1 MKRTTRFRLLIE
13 APEIVVLPGAHDALT
28 LRLAEQAGSQAVTC
42 GGYSAT
48 ASLLGAPDVQQLT
61 MTEMADMYARLC
73 DATELPL
80 FADGDTGYGQH
91 HINVAR
97 TVRAYERAG
106 VAVSLHRRPG
116 IAQALRTYGRQARD
130 PRRRDGGE
138 AEGRPRCPRRRRSHP
153 SAHRTDARAVHG
165 PRRRDRTLPDSTA
178 RLRRRPAFADAPI
191 SVDELAPRLLG
202 DRRPLLRQPG
212 RGRQDADPPAR
223 QLEAMGFAA
232 VTWPV
237 SPATPSARA
246 VAEVYAAL
254 LRDGT
259 TNAVRDRMVD
269 FAAFNGLIGLE
280 QVREPESALRRTS
293 ARDLLEHP
301 RRPMDGG
308 RLNPGRPSG
317 RRPSARSGLRR
328 HWLLHGKAN
337 CPETAAREVGPMTD
351 NSDSCVPTKLQSRT
365 IAWSRCFRR
374 HPRHRRVGAAG
385 GAVARVPH
393 APASPSANTPAPLPS
408 RCA

>member
-28 LRLAEQAGSQAVTC
+28 LRLAEQAGFQAVTC

-80 FADGDTGYGQH
+80 FADGDTGYGNTT
-91 HINVAR
+91 NVAR

-106 VAVSLHRRPG
+106 VAGLFIEDQESPKRCGHMDGKRVIPAAEMVAKLK
-116 IAQALRTYGRQARD
+116 AALDARVD
-130 PRRRDGGE
+130 ADLILC
-138 AEGRPRCPRRRRSHP
+138 A
-153 SAHRTDARAVHG
+153 RTDARAVHG
-165 PRRRDRTLPDSTA
+165 LDDAIERCQLYREAGADL
-178 RLRRRPAFADAPI
+178 LFVDAPI
-191 SVDELAPRLLG
+191 SVEEL
-202 DRRPLLRQPG
+202 RRVCSEIDGPCFANLVEGGKTPIL
-212 RGRQDADPPAR
+212 AAR

-237 SPATPSARA
+237 SASYAIARA

-269 FAAFNGLIGLE
+269 FAAFNSLIGLE
-280 QVREPESALRRTS
+280 QVREAESACDDF
-293 ARDLLEHP
+293 ARDLLEH
-301 RRPMDGG
+301 RAAEDG
-308 RLNPGRPSG
+308 
-317 RRPSARSGLRR
+317 
-328 HWLLHGKAN
+328 
-337 CPETAAREVGPMTD
+337 
-351 NSDSCVPTKLQSRT
+351 
-365 IAWSRCFRR
+365 
-374 HPRHRRVGAAG
+374 AG
-385 GAVARVPH
+385 
-393 APASPSANTPAPLPS
+393 
-408 RCA
+408 